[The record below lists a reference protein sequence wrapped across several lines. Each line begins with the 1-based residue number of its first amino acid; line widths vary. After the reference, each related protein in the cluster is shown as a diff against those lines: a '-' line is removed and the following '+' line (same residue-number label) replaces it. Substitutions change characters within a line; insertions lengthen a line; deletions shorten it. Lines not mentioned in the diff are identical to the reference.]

1 MPRIF
6 FWIMVLATVLLFG
19 QSFADTLGAD
29 GATNEH
35 AAHSLVLFLHQLL
48 LVYWLGPDIAI
59 FIWSRR
65 AVDTTLGAEQRIV
78 AGQMMTMI
86 DIVPRVCLSL
96 FLTVAGVLSDTYGL
110 PHPWW
115 QMIGIVLVG
124 PVWLTL
130 VLLGWLN
137 RGSDFGAL
145 VARAEIWLRCAL
157 VIGIPLS
164 VLWSVSTD
172 RLAGSPWIG
181 GKLVILALVILLGL
195 IMRWRFRGFFDGMAR
210 LQSEGP
216 SAAVDAQ
223 MLTSLARARP
233 FGHAIWLLLLWASLM
248 GIVKPG
254 EQDPAPVAA
263 AVVSSAVLEAATV
276 ADVR

>member
-1 MPRIF
+1 MQRF
-6 FWIMVLATVLLFG
+6 LFSIMILATVILFG
-19 QSFADTLGAD
+19 QSFADTFGTDVAS
-29 GATNEH
+29 NQH

-59 FIWSRR
+59 FVWSRR
-65 AVDTTLGAEQRIV
+65 AVDTALGAEQRIV
-78 AGQMMTMI
+78 AGQMMNMI

-145 VARAEIWLRCAL
+145 LARAEIWLRCAL

-172 RLAGSPWIG
+172 RQ
-181 GKLVILALVILLGL
+181 
-195 IMRWRFRGFFDGMAR
+195 AR
-210 LQSEGP
+210 DP
-216 SAAVDAQ
+216 
-223 MLTSLARARP
+223 RAR
-233 FGHAIWLLLLWASLM
+233 
-248 GIVKPG
+248 
-254 EQDPAPVAA
+254 DPARPDHALAFPRFLRRFVTTAN
-263 AVVSSAVLEAATV
+263 
-276 ADVR
+276 